1 MHYSWIFD
9 LDMYELT
16 RLSFGCNSEEGRE
29 RVLSVRIGVDTDFF
43 ESQRMGYNKLVHK
56 MSLSSFLLKRIA
68 VRK

>member
-1 MHYSWIFD
+1 MHYSWILD

-16 RLSFGCNSEEGRE
+16 RLSFGYYSEEGRE
-29 RVLSVRIGVDTDFF
+29 RVPSVRIGVDTDFF

-56 MSLSSFLLKRIA
+56 ISLSSFLLKRIA

>member
-9 LDMYELT
+9 LDTYELT

-29 RVLSVRIGVDTDFF
+29 RVLSVRIGVNTDFF

-56 MSLSSFLLKRIA
+56 MSLSPFLLKRIA